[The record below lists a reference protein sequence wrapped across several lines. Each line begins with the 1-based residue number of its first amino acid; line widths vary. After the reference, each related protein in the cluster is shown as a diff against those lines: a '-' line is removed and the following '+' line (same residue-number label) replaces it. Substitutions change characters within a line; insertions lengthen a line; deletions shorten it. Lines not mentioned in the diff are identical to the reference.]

1 MFSGMRSLRNG
12 FVMTLF
18 ALAVVPVAD
27 CRAASAPN
35 AMLGAVRGTTIFPK
49 HDGDVWEF
57 SEDLSVTFA
66 SPVAPQAR
74 VTIAPLPGPGAGPW
88 IVRPLQAHAPAADPA
103 QTMQIRWRKIPGT
116 TYTLTIANA
125 QPQAGDGSVPV
136 RITVRTPATVPQ
148 PQRPTS
154 SRKNDPYYYGSLEHS
169 AVYPFGLKLPN
180 SGDVDPRAL
189 RALVAQHVQFVR
201 FGPTP
206 NEVAYHTTGPQSR
219 QSFSFA
225 STDPTIDKLL
235 ANGITVLY
243 VIDAADPPPW
253 GNPNAVRDRRPI
265 FETPALYAEYC
276 GGIATHLAQKY
287 PRIARVE
294 IGTNEANYGYN
305 WTNRQAQSDGMSQY
319 ADQTG
324 AGLAPYL
331 QSCYRAVKA
340 VAPKIQVVAP
350 GIAIG
355 GAALDFLPFID
366 QLYAAG
372 CRTGNCWDI
381 FSVHSYTWSNP
392 SFSYD
397 QQFIDS
403 VGGKDR
409 APGSFYSYRAAQA
422 EAVKDG
428 DARKPPIMITE
439 TGFSSSPTSAQGLD
453 PRVQALY
460 ASIAFNQYLADPTVR
475 GIVWSD
481 VVNHESG
488 TSIFNGVSTYD
499 DQGQPKPVFY
509 VFKTFATY

>member
-1 MFSGMRSLRNG
+1 MFSDIRSLRNG
-12 FVMTLF
+12 LAMTLF
-18 ALAVVPVAD
+18 ALVLVPVAD
-27 CRAASAPN
+27 CQAAIAPN
-35 AMLGAVRGTTIFPK
+35 VKLGGVRGTTIVPK

-57 SEDLSVTFA
+57 TEDLSVTFA
-66 SPVAPQAR
+66 SPVPPQAR
-74 VTIAPLPGPGAGPW
+74 VAIAPSPGPGAGPW
-88 IVRPLQAHAPAADPA
+88 TVRPLQAHAPAADPT
-103 QTMQIRWRKIPGT
+103 QTMQIRWRKVPGT
-116 TYTLTIANA
+116 TYTITISNA
-125 QPQAGDGSVPV
+125 PSQAVGAEPLQ
-136 RITVRTPATVPQ
+136 ITVRTPATVPQ
-148 PQRPTS
+148 PQAPIA
-154 SRKNDPYYYGSLEHS
+154 SRKNDSYYFGSLEHS
-169 AVYPFGLKLPN
+169 AVYPYGLKLPN
-180 SGDVDPRAL
+180 SGDIDPRAL

-206 NEVAYHTTGPQSR
+206 NEIAYRTTGPQSR
-219 QSFSFA
+219 ESFSFA

-243 VIDAADPPPW
+243 VIDAADAPPW
-253 GNPNAVRDRRPI
+253 GNPNVVRDRRPI

-287 PRIARVE
+287 PRISRVE
-294 IGTNEANYGYN
+294 IGTNEANYRYN
-305 WTNRQAQSDGMSQY
+305 WTNRQAEIDGMSQY

-324 AGLAPYL
+324 GGLAPYL

-355 GAALDFLPFID
+355 GGALGFLPFID

-372 CRTGNCWDI
+372 CRTGSCWDI
-381 FSVHSYTWSNP
+381 LSVHSYTWSNP
-392 SFSYD
+392 SFFYD

-403 VGGKDR
+403 IGGQDR

-439 TGFSSSPTSAQGLD
+439 TGFSSSPTSPQGLD

-460 ASIAFNQYLADPTVR
+460 TSIAFNQYLADPTVR

-481 VVNHESG
+481 IVNHESG
-488 TSIFNGVSTYD
+488 TAIFNGISTYD
-499 DQGQPKPVFY
+499 DHGRTKPVFD